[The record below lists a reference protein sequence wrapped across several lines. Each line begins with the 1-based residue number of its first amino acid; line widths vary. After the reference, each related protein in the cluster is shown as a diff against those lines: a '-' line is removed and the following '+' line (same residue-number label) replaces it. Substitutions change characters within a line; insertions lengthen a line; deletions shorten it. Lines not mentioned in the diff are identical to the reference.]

1 MKNRYNATSR
11 DKWRSNDDYQ
21 DRYNDDSNFD
31 RRYESGYSDSNN
43 RYSSNFD
50 SPTNDR
56 FGNSRLDSNFR
67 SNQYGSSNEG
77 RYNDMNDDYDARN
90 YGSYNPDYS
99 SSNRGSRYNDDY
111 DWNSRRQSNN
121 DNRGND
127 QRDWWD
133 RTKDE
138 VSSWF
143 GDDDARRRR
152 RMDDWRDDHRGKGPK
167 NYKRSAERIQEDVN
181 DKLSDNW
188 MLDAS
193 NIEVSVEGNEVTLN
207 GTVDNR
213 QAKRRAE
220 DIADNVSGVTHVQ
233 NNLRVNQ
240 RDDDNLTNTDEKNT
254 AYSSKSRSQV
264 LNHN

>member
-1 MKNRYNATSR
+1 MKNRYRSTSR
-11 DKWRSNDDYQ
+11 DQWRSNEDYR
-21 DRYNDDSNFD
+21 DRYNDDSNYD
-31 RRYESGYSDSNN
+31 RRYGSKYSDSNN
-43 RYSSNFD
+43 RQSSNFED
-50 SPTNDR
+50 PMSDR
-56 FGNSRLDSNFR
+56 FGNSGGGSNT
-67 SNQYGSSNEG
+67 SGYSNEG
-77 RYNDMNDDYDARN
+77 RYNDTNDNYNRRN
-90 YGSYNPDYS
+90 YGSSYNSDYGS
-99 SSNRGSRYNDDY
+99 SSRGSRYNDGY
-111 DWNSRRQSNN
+111 DWNPRRQSDS
-121 DNRGND
+121 DNRGDD

-143 GDDDARRRR
+143 GDDDAKRRR

-193 NIEVSVEGNEVTLN
+193 NIEVSVDGNEVTLN
-207 GTVDNR
+207 GTVESR

-233 NNLRVNQ
+233 NNLRVNENK
-240 RDDDNLTNTDEKNT
+240 DSLTNTDEKNT
-254 AYSSKSRSQV
+254 EYTSKPRSQV